1 MQNQQPNLYDTA
13 ALVVYNAD
21 IFCEELTVPVKNSS
35 WTSRLPGF
43 SGLIDNAARFSS
55 PFTDYTT

>member
-21 IFCEELTVPVKNSS
+21 IFCEELTVAV
-35 WTSRLPGF
+35 GQVGYQVF
-43 SGLIDNAARFSS
+43 
-55 PFTDYTT
+55 Y

>member
-21 IFCEELTVPVKNSS
+21 IFCEELTVPVNNLS
-35 WTSRLPGF
+35 WTRRLPVF
-43 SGLIDNAARFSS
+43 FLLAVLL
-55 PFTDYTT
+55 

>member
-21 IFCEELTVPVKNSS
+21 IFCEELTVPVKK
-35 WTSRLPGF
+35 THLGQVGYQVF
-43 SGLIDNAARFSS
+43 QVL
-55 PFTDYTT
+55 